1 MSNVNL
7 SDAQAGRDFAS
18 LKAVLHEAY
27 ASTDTPKVIG
37 PDTGGC
43 SDKKGGTMAK
53 VLSGKPPLD
62 VVTFHHCESSAAPFA
77 STCEPE
83 NRRRTDALAGG
94 NWAGPPNH
102 PRGWK
107 WTVEDVVAAALS
119 NVTETDVKGYVDAM
133 RQAGLLGSVPLWLG
147 EGATTYSQPL
157 DQSFATL
164 YNYLNILKQTG
175 LNGVQVFAKQSLP
188 DFFGNDG
195 QPTPVYYFAVLW
207 KRLMGQSVYRA
218 TSPVETLVLAARS
231 RKQQEPA
238 VAGGGF
244 VVAAANLGAE
254 PATLALR
261 GTNCKLFLLTPVTDP
276 SGVGTKLNGKELS
289 VDGEDGTLP
298 PMEGEAAN
306 CGQVRLAPMA
316 VGFIVVA

>member
-1 MSNVNL
+1 M
-7 SDAQAGRDFAS
+7 
-18 LKAVLHEAY
+18 
-27 ASTDTPKVIG
+27 
-37 PDTGGC
+37 
-43 SDKKGGTMAK
+43 
-53 VLSGKPPLD
+53 
-62 VVTFHHCESSAAPFA
+62 
-77 STCEPE
+77 
-83 NRRRTDALAGG
+83 
-94 NWAGPPNH
+94 
-102 PRGWK
+102 
-107 WTVEDVVAAALS
+107 VAAALS

-157 DQSFATL
+157 ATTGSFASL

-254 PATLALR
+254 PVTLALR
-261 GTNCKLFLLTPVTDP
+261 GTNCKLFLLTPATDP

-289 VDGEDGTLP
+289 VDGEVGTLP
-298 PMEGEAAN
+298 PMEGEAAS
-306 CGQVRLAPMA
+306 CGQVRLAPMV
-316 VGFIVVA
+316 VGFIVAA